1 MMQRL
6 AIALALAAA
15 LFIMVAPALAGGWA
29 VITLDALPPEEVNPG
44 ETLILGF
51 MVRQHGQTPVHSVD
65 FLQNQPVVP
74 LLTAVNQATGD
85 RLQVEATR
93 DEKLGHYTAQITL
106 PSAGEWALTI
116 SPDPLEGQLALE
128 PVRVG
133 PAGAPAVQAPA
144 SEPVAPPAGPNGGV
158 PIQAALGS
166 AGLVLL
172 ALAAIMALAGIVERR
187 KPVVAEAGD

>member
-1 MMQRL
+1 MMRRL

-15 LFIMVAPALAGGWA
+15 LFLMVAPALAGGWA
-29 VITLDALPPEEVNPG
+29 VITLDGLPPEEVNPG
-44 ETLILGF
+44 EPLILGF

-74 LLTAVNQATGD
+74 VLTAVNQATGE
-85 RLQVEATR
+85 RLQIEATR
-93 DEKLGHYTAQITL
+93 DEKLGHFTAQIAL
-106 PSAGEWALTI
+106 PSAGEWSLTI

-133 PAGAPAVQAPA
+133 AAAASAVQAPA
-144 SEPVAPPAGPNGGV
+144 SESAALPVSGNSGV
-158 PIQAALGS
+158 PIQAALRS

-187 KPVVAEAGD
+187 KPAVAEAGD